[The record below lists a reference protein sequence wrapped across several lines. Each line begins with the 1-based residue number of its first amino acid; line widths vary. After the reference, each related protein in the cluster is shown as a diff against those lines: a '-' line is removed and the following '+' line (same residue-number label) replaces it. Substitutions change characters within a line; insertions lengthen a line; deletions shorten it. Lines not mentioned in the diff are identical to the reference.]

1 MLWFFFFLFSL
12 YSPHFILSSL
22 IFSSAHLLLIPPS
35 VFFILD
41 VFFITRSLI
50 LAIEKHINL
59 SCFSLCYAFFCFNMR
74 SISIIAML
82 ISLITDSVIVVIF
95 ASVAPPFTPGSGSY
109 FPASFIPGN
118 FSLNTGL
125 LHFTS
130 LVAEFLHFTSLV
142 AEFLLSSVCL
152 FFWSTIK
159 LESIGSF

>member
-1 MLWFFFFLFSL
+1 MFIVFLWSVSLWSSSNLDNFQSLVLQISFTIPSHTSHLLWDSNFMYIRLIIVPEVTDAVVFFFLFSL

-50 LAIEKHINL
+50 LAIEKYINL

-95 ASVAPPFTPGSGSY
+95 ASVAPSPLYS
-109 FPASFIPGN
+109 
-118 FSLNTGL
+118 
-125 LHFTS
+125 
-130 LVAEFLHFTSLV
+130 
-142 AEFLLSSVCL
+142 
-152 FFWSTIK
+152 W
-159 LESIGSF
+159 